1 MFQCGKQILHI
12 LTHTAGIPS
21 FTSFPEYPKFR
32 PFPHTPEQLVA
43 LFRDKPLEFTPG
55 ERMVYSNSGY
65 VLLGYLIEKV
75 SGETYQDFLQ
85 KNIFNPLGMTDS
97 GYDSNSAI
105 IPRRAAG
112 YTSGPK
118 GPVNA
123 DFEHMSI
130 PFSAG
135 ALYSTTEDLLRW
147 QQGIF
152 GGELLSAESVTKMTT
167 PFKNGYA
174 LGVGVNTINGREQIS
189 HGGGISGFN
198 TFLSYFPEEKLT
210 IAVLA
215 NLNGN
220 APQAIAGLLADVAF
234 GEKVVLQSE
243 RKEIAVSPIILKQY
257 VGTYQLAP
265 KFNLMIT
272 LEGEELMAQASGQTK
287 LPLFASSETEFFYK
301 VVDAQMDFIKDDKG
315 EVTGLTLHQ
324 NGRDINGTRIS
335 DTVAV
340 RKKITVSP
348 KILSRYVGTYELGP
362 GFDLA
367 VTLEGN
373 QLMTQAT
380 GQGKI
385 PIFAESET
393 KFFPKV
399 MDAEIE
405 FLINDK
411 GEVTHLILHQGPTEI
426 RAPRK

>member
-198 TFLSYFPEEKLT
+198 IFLSYFPEEKLT